1 MLLTEKMDHWKYI
14 RNKYNYDILEW
25 WENIVKPGLK
35 KLAIEKQK
43 DINKS
48 RRGMLNLL
56 YIRQIHITNCINK
69 GKLEKISELS
79 EIQSR
84 IENWFSTE
92 ADRIKTQIKIDDII
106 TNEKVNL
113 HHYEIHKKVAKR
125 SHILNLETS
134 EGAKKDMKSV
144 RNF

>member
-1 MLLTEKMDHWKYI
+1 
-14 RNKYNYDILEW
+14 
-25 WENIVKPGLK
+25 
-35 KLAIEKQK
+35 
-43 DINKS
+43 
-48 RRGMLNLL
+48 MLNLL

-113 HHYEIHKKVAKR
+113 HHYEIHKK
-125 SHILNLETS
+125 SS
-134 EGAKKDMKSV
+134 KKV
-144 RNF
+144 PHFELGNF